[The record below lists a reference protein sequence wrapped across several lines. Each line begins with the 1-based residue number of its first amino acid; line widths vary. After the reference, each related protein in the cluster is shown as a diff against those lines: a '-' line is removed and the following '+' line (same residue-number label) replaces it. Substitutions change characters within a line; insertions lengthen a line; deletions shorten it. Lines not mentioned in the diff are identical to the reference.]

1 MARTKKPKNELIPAT
16 QEESQSQQK
25 HFNAAVSAIAKQLAA
40 ELQPQQVSVIERI
53 TVKDIWIDYRKTRH
67 LAPRT
72 IETYERVLAN
82 CLNDWMDRDIRT
94 INKRH
99 VEERHKLM
107 TEKRGKT
114 QANGA
119 FHVLRSLINF
129 ADIKYDLGIGI
140 NPVKILGALKQ
151 WNKSQPR
158 TSIIRIHEIGAFL
171 QACRS
176 CQNRL
181 RGDLCE
187 LILFTG
193 LRKSEALGLLWK
205 NVDFEART
213 LTVELTKNSTD
224 HTLPL
229 SDHVINLLK
238 RRAAE
243 FKGSRYVFPGRWGTQ
258 INVHS
263 YLTGDIGELFG
274 RHYAL
279 HELRRSFA
287 SIARRIGIDTLT
299 ISRLLN
305 HLSAGARGTGVT
317 PLYLIEDVECLR
329 EPMEQIAD
337 YILEKAALAPPAPPK
352 PLEPVKVPKISAQA
366 FLHEEDLKLLAC
378 LAAGLSYSRIQ
389 ELLGP
394 FQDKRYKNK
403 PKTATCPN
411 TLAKR
416 IRQLSKKLL
425 GKYDRQTVD
434 IRTLLVVES
443 IRLKLID
450 LNEVHELIPKRRG
463 ENK

>member
-1 MARTKKPKNELIPAT
+1 MSRRKMELIAPST
-16 QEESQSQQK
+16 NVQ
-25 HFNAAVSAIAKQLAA
+25 FNRAVSAIADSVAA
-40 ELQPQQVSVIERI
+40 KLQPQQVAVVERI
-53 TVKDIWIDYRKTRH
+53 TVKDIWVDYRKTRR
-67 LAPRT
+67 LAPRS
-72 IETYERVLAN
+72 IETYERLLAN
-82 CLNDWMDRDIRT
+82 CINDWMSRDIRT
-94 INKRH
+94 IDKSQI
-99 VEERHKLM
+99 EERHRSM

-119 FHVLRSLINF
+119 FHLLRSLINF

-158 TSIIRIHEIGAFL
+158 TSIVRAHELGAFL
-171 QACRS
+171 RACRTT
-176 CQNRL
+176 QNRL
-181 RGDLCE
+181 RGDLSE

-193 LRKSEALGLLWK
+193 LRKSEALGVLWA

-213 LTVELTKNSTD
+213 LTVERTKNTTD

-229 SDHVINLLK
+229 TDHVMELLS

-243 FKGSRYVFPGRWGTQ
+243 CQGSRYVFPGRWGTQ

-274 RHYAL
+274 RSYAL

-305 HLSAGARGTGVT
+305 QLSASARGTGVT

-329 EPMEQIAD
+329 EPMQRITN
-337 YILEKAALAPPAPPK
+337 YILEKAALTAPTEPK
-352 PLEPVKVPKISAQA
+352 PFEPVKVPKIISTQA
-366 FLHEEDLKLLAC
+366 VLHEEDLKLLAC
-378 LAAGLSYSRIQ
+378 LAAGMSYPKIQ
-389 ELLGP
+389 ELLV
-394 FQDKRYKNK
+394 FQDKRFKNK
-403 PKTATCPN
+403 QKTATCPN

-425 GKYDRQTVD
+425 GKYNRQHVD

-450 LNEVHELIPKRRG
+450 LNEVHELIVGGAKSRSEVQKG
-463 ENK
+463 VEF